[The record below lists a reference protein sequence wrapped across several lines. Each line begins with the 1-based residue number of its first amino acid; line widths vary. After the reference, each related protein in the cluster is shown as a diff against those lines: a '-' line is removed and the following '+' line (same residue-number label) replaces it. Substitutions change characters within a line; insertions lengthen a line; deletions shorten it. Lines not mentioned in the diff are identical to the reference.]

1 MTDPLTE
8 AVARIIDPSSWAV
21 MDSYLADMLRK
32 YKGENAAYDPEQ
44 YKHKESMDVA
54 QAAIAAM
61 REQLV
66 PSRGGRSGSSYQI
79 RHHGRLRR
87 CASSTARCCHSRHL
101 RVSDRAPRLSVF
113 ALSSCPVCRSP
124 NAAISPIASLAGSGA
139 PGVSFS
145 RPDASSISPQGSASR
160 VVLIGVAQA
169 ERVAQS
175 ASNSRGA
182 SIRIGG

>member
-61 REQLV
+61 REHMLPAGWQ
-66 PSRGGRSGSSYQI
+66 
-79 RHHGRLRR
+79 RR
-87 CASSTARCCHSRHL
+87 MRWPLAASTC
-101 RVSDRAPRLSVF
+101 
-113 ALSSCPVCRSP
+113 SP
-124 NAAISPIASLAGSGA
+124 
-139 PGVSFS
+139 
-145 RPDASSISPQGSASR
+145 ASR
-160 VVLIGVAQA
+160 A
-169 ERVAQS
+169 
-175 ASNSRGA
+175 
-182 SIRIGG
+182 